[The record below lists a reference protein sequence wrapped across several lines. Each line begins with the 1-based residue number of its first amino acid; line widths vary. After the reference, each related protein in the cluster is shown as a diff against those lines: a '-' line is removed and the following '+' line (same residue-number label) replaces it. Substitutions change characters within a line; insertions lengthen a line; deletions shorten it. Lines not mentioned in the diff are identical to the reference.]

1 MDITEGKYKL
11 IEKCM
16 EISTVEEIER
26 AEYFFNHEIETADF
40 WDELP
45 EQVKKLIE
53 KSKEQS
59 RQNMVISH
67 ESVMEKARKISIGN
81 SLQSL

>member
-1 MDITEGKYKL
+1 MKMDITERKYRL
-11 IEKCM
+11 IQKCI

-26 AEYFFNHEIETADF
+26 AEYFFKHEIEANDF
-40 WDELP
+40 WDDLP

-59 RQNMVISH
+59 RQDVVISH
-67 ESVMEKARKISIGN
+67 ETVMDKARKKIAN
-81 SLQSL
+81 NQ

>member
-1 MDITEGKYKL
+1 MDITERKYKL

-26 AEYFFNHEIETADF
+26 AEYFFKHEIETNDF
-40 WDELP
+40 WDDLP
-45 EQVKKLIE
+45 EQVQKLIK

-59 RQNMVISH
+59 RKNLVIPH
-67 ESVMEKARKISIGN
+67 ETVMEKARKKIN
-81 SLQSL
+81 DNQ

>member
-1 MDITEGKYKL
+1 MDITERKYKL

-26 AEYFFNHEIETADF
+26 AEYFFNHEIETTDF
-40 WDELP
+40 WDDLP

-59 RQNMVISH
+59 NKDLVISH
-67 ESVMEKARKISIGN
+67 DTVMGKARKKIEDTR
-81 SLQSL
+81 

>member
-1 MDITEGKYKL
+1 MDITERKYRL

-40 WDELP
+40 WEDLP
-45 EQVKKLIE
+45 EQVRKLIE

-59 RQNMVISH
+59 RQYMVIPH
-67 ESVMEKARKISIGN
+67 EKVMDKVRKKIEDRR
-81 SLQSL
+81 